1 MTSIAE
7 NELRDRLTL
16 LENEVKNLKEKNLE
30 FGRSKKEK
38 KEKKDK
44 KPRAP
49 TEYNK
54 FMSSFISE
62 QKEKLG
68 DKFQHKMAFSEAAR
82 QWSDK
87 KEKDKEKNN

>member
-1 MTSIAE
+1 MTSVTD
-7 NELRDRLTL
+7 NELRDRITQ
-16 LENEVKNLKEKNLE
+16 LENEVKNLKDNNLE
-30 FGRSKKEK
+30 FGKSKKKEK
-38 KEKKDK
+38 KEK

-54 FMSSFISE
+54 FMSSYINE

-68 DKFQHKMAFSEAAR
+68 DKFQHKIAFAEAAK

-87 KEKDKEKNN
+87 KEKEKK